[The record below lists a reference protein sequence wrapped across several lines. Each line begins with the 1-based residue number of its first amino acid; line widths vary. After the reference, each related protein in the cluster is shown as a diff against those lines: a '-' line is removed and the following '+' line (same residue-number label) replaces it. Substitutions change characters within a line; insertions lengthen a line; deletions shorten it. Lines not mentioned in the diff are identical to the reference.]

1 MNTSKQ
7 ALLSLLSDL
16 EQSSTPKAPKE
27 GEYDT
32 VEGNRML
39 IIACQMV
46 SGGHWPALDG
56 LENGPYAWVLTHP
69 AFLDAKCCRMMAEY
83 LAGGDN
89 DVLSNAATIA
99 HNYVE
104 ATKRAA
110 YPKTIPVSKSTYV
123 DAVRRQERERAA
135 TICERMR
142 PHGGRIWSEGQQAA
156 HDALTA
162 AARIVRSANGAGVD
176 LEPLPSFD
184 AHSLRIAERRR
195 AAAIAE
201 DPNLRDA
208 GDPFATTE
216 AILDMSDVE

>member
-1 MNTSKQ
+1 MTTPKQ
-7 ALLSLLSDL
+7 ELLRILSDIT
-16 EQSSTPKAPKE
+16 EPKTPRE

-46 SGGHWPALDG
+46 NGGHWSALVG
-56 LENGPYAWVLTHP
+56 LEDGPYAWVLTHP
-69 AFLDAKCCRMMAEY
+69 AFLDAKRCRMMVEY
-83 LAGGDN
+83 LVGGDN
-89 DVLSNAATIA
+89 DVLADAGVIA
-99 HNYVE
+99 HNHVE
-104 ATKRAA
+104 ATKHTAGR
-110 YPKTIPVSKSTYV
+110 KNVPVSKSTYV

-142 PHGGRIWSEGQQAA
+142 PHGGRAWSEGQQAA
-156 HDALTA
+156 HEALSD
-162 AARIVRSANGAGVD
+162 AARIVRSPNVAGVD

-184 AHSLRIAERRR
+184 EHSLRIEERRR

-201 DPNLRDA
+201 DPNLWDA